1 MTPQKFIDV
10 LKQYELLRN
19 EKNEIDAG
27 INILND
33 DYEYTH
39 ATYILKK
46 QSNKLKQEMDEIGR
60 YKVYSTQQPESND
73 GDLEL

>member
-19 EKNEIDAG
+19 EKNEIDTS

-33 DYEYTH
+33 DDYTQAVH
-39 ATYILKK
+39 ILKK
-46 QSNKLKQEMDEIGR
+46 RSNQLKQEMDEIGR
-60 YKVYSTQQPESND
+60 YKVYSTLQPEPND
-73 GDLEL
+73 GDL